1 VIVGSGVNQDGRTNG
16 ITVPNPDAQVT
27 LIERVCAEAGI
38 EPGSLQYMEAHGTST
53 PVGDPIEA
61 NALGRAL
68 SIGRKPGA
76 MCYVGSVKANIGHT
90 ESAAGIA
97 GLIKTVLCLKHQKI
111 PPHINL
117 EQINPDIDL
126 ASLPY
131 EIPTRPTE
139 WPGHNGPA
147 RAGVNSFGFGGTNA
161 HVLLE
166 EAPRGRPPDPQRS
179 PGGEPPARRRE
190 YNILPLTARDPT
202 VFPELVKGIRQ
213 ELAGGNGTAVSL
225 SDLGYTLARRRQH
238 LQARLSIVYSSR
250 ASLDECLA
258 AYLRGEAHP
267 QVLLD
272 QQRDGRQR
280 RLVWVFTGMGP
291 QWWAMGRQLFENE
304 PVYREAVE
312 RCDREI
318 RKLTGWS
325 LVEELNADE
334 ADSAM
339 SETWLA
345 QPANFAVQVG
355 LAALWRTYGV
365 HPDAMVGHSTGE
377 VAAFYEAGV
386 YTSFTDQNWDALHD
400 ELGRMVRRGEITY
413 HQTIRH
419 GFDDIPNA
427 YQSLYVNRTANRGK
441 VLVEL

>member
-166 EAPRGRPPDPQRS
+166 EAPRGRPPDPS
-179 PGGEPPARRRE
+179 VLPGDNPRP
-190 YNILPLTARDPT
+190 
-202 VFPELVKGIRQ
+202 
-213 ELAGGNGTAVSL
+213 
-225 SDLGYTLARRRQH
+225 
-238 LQARLSIVYSSR
+238 
-250 ASLDECLA
+250 
-258 AYLRGEAHP
+258 
-267 QVLLD
+267 
-272 QQRDGRQR
+272 
-280 RLVWVFTGMGP
+280 
-291 QWWAMGRQLFENE
+291 
-304 PVYREAVE
+304 
-312 RCDREI
+312 
-318 RKLTGWS
+318 
-325 LVEELNADE
+325 
-334 ADSAM
+334 
-339 SETWLA
+339 
-345 QPANFAVQVG
+345 
-355 LAALWRTYGV
+355 
-365 HPDAMVGHSTGE
+365 
-377 VAAFYEAGV
+377 AGV
-386 YTSFTDQNWDALHD
+386 STTSF
-400 ELGRMVRRGEITY
+400 R
-413 HQTIRH
+413 
-419 GFDDIPNA
+419 
-427 YQSLYVNRTANRGK
+427 
-441 VLVEL
+441 